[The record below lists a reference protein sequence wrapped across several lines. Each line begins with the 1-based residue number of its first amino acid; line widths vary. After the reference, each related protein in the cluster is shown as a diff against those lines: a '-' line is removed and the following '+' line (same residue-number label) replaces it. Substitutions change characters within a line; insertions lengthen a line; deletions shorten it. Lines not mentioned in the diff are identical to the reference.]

1 MYIKDNGIMIESVVK
16 VNLDGQMETHMMVNG
31 KTAREMDMVLV
42 KMLKWIHIKENG
54 NQTKNKEKE
63 LNNGLMV
70 INMMDFGKMI

>member
-31 KTAREMDMVLV
+31 KTARKMDMVLV
-42 KMLKWIHIKENG
+42 KMLKWIYIKENG
-54 NQTKNKEKE
+54 NQIKNKEKE